1 MKKNHDNKV
10 DDMISSSIL
19 SLEVISIDNDGY
31 SSARILDDQYTKEII
46 QIPYNNENIKFNK
59 QDHLLAELVFY
70 NKKISVKKIIKKIEI
85 ERRIFF
91 AQVNLNSNKEFILQE
106 LERGRKSRE
115 IITPIIEDGLS
126 IKKGDV
132 VKAQSASRQTLKNL
146 KFKKIK
152 VNQNKNRKSNN
163 QLNYAEVIEVVGSS
177 LNPETYSYLAIQ
189 EYDINYKFND
199 TIIEETK
206 NLKPIDIL
214 SRVDLRSTQLVTI
227 DGKNAKDFD
236 DAVYAEELKNKK
248 GWRVLVAIADVSHY
262 VKEKSSLDNEARE
275 RGNSVYFPNLVVP
288 MLPEELSNNLC
299 SLKPNVDRAC
309 LTVEI
314 ILDNNGIKQSHNF
327 FQSVIKSAKRLTY
340 EEVEEVI
347 TKKPSIHNF
356 DKSILNVINS
366 LYNVYN
372 LLEIQRERRGALN
385 LNLPEKVISFDD
397 IGWPKN
403 VNTIYGI
410 TSNKI
415 IEELMILA
423 NVAAAEE
430 INKTTLNSVYR
441 VHEPPSQ
448 EKYKILID
456 LIGKPL
462 ANILIGKVPH
472 PLLMNRIL
480 EQTVGTPEQE
490 MINQSIL
497 RSQSQARYD
506 NENTSH
512 FGLALKNYVHFTSPI
527 RRYADL
533 LIHRQIINIIKNNK
547 DKKLKDT
554 EKNENKDDLKFL
566 CEHISNTERRATSA
580 ERKTTD
586 RLITLLYKDRV
597 DEIVDCSIIS
607 VHKFGI
613 FVSID
618 QGVAEALLPIK
629 GLPYDWYNFDEAT
642 QTLNGESSG
651 YFFKSGME
659 FKAIITEV
667 NPLLGSI
674 AVKWHSGGIKL
685 KTQKKRRKR
694 KK

>member
-163 QLNYAEVIEVVGSS
+163 QFNYAEIIEVVGSS

-227 DGKNAKDFD
+227 DGESAKDFD
-236 DAVYAEELKNKK
+236 DAVFAEELKNKK

-347 TKKPSIHNF
+347 TKKPSINNF

-366 LYNVYN
+366 LYNVYK
-372 LLEIQRERRGALN
+372 LLEIQREKRGALN

-397 IGWPKN
+397 SGWPKN

-430 INKTTLNSVYR
+430 INKTTINSVYR

-618 QGVAEALLPIK
+618 QGIAEALLPIK

-674 AVKWHSGGIKL
+674 AVKWHSGGTKL

-694 KK
+694 KR

>member
-1 MKKNHDNKV
+1 
-10 DDMISSSIL
+10 MISSSIL

-59 QDHLLAELVFY
+59 QDHLLVELVFN
-70 NKKISVKKIIKKIEI
+70 NKEISVKKIIKKIEI

-91 AQVNLNSNKEFILQE
+91 AQVNLNTNKEFILQE

-115 IITPIIEDGLS
+115 IITPIIVDGLS

-163 QLNYAEVIEVVGSS
+163 QINYAEIIEVVGSS
-177 LNPETYSYLAIQ
+177 LNPETYSHLAIQ

-227 DGKNAKDFD
+227 DGENAKDFD

-299 SLKPNVDRAC
+299 SLKPNLDRAC

-314 ILDNNGIKQSHNF
+314 ILDNKGIKQSHNF

-347 TKKPSIHNF
+347 TNKHSIYNF

-366 LYNVYN
+366 LYKVYN
-372 LLEIQRERRGALN
+372 LLEIQREKRGALN

-397 IGWPKN
+397 SGWPKN

-430 INKTTLNSVYR
+430 INKTTINSVYR

-480 EQTVGTPEQE
+480 KQSVGTPEQE

-580 ERKTTD
+580 ERKTAD

-597 DEIVDCSIIS
+597 NEIVDCSIIS
-607 VHKFGI
+607 IHKFGI

-674 AVKWHSGGIKL
+674 AVKWYSGGTKL

-694 KK
+694 RR

>member
-163 QLNYAEVIEVVGSS
+163 QFNYAEIIEVVGSS

-314 ILDNNGIKQSHNF
+314 ILDNNGIKQSHKF

-366 LYNVYN
+366 LYNVYK
-372 LLEIQRERRGALN
+372 LLEIQREKRGALN

-397 IGWPKN
+397 SGWPKN

-430 INKTTLNSVYR
+430 INKTTINSVYR

-618 QGVAEALLPIK
+618 QGIAEALLPIK

-674 AVKWHSGGIKL
+674 AVKWHSGGTKL

-694 KK
+694 KR

>member
-59 QDHLLAELVFY
+59 QDHLLVELVFN
-70 NKKISVKKIIKKIEI
+70 NKEISVKKIIKKIEI

-91 AQVNLNSNKEFILQE
+91 AQVNLNTNKEFILQE

-115 IITPIIEDGLS
+115 IITPIIVDGLS

-163 QLNYAEVIEVVGSS
+163 QINYAEIIEVVGSS
-177 LNPETYSYLAIQ
+177 LNPETYSHLAIQ

-199 TIIEETK
+199 TIIEEIT

-227 DGKNAKDFD
+227 DGINAKDFD

-299 SLKPNVDRAC
+299 SLKPNLDRAC

-314 ILDNNGIKQSHNF
+314 ILDNSGIKQSHKF

-347 TKKPSIHNF
+347 TNKHSIYNF

-366 LYNVYN
+366 LYKVYN
-372 LLEIQRERRGALN
+372 LLEIQREKRGALN

-397 IGWPKN
+397 SGWPKN

-430 INKTTLNSVYR
+430 INKTTINSVYR

-480 EQTVGTPEQE
+480 KQSVGTPEQE

-554 EKNENKDDLKFL
+554 EKNETKDDLKFL

-580 ERKTTD
+580 ERKTAD

-607 VHKFGI
+607 IHKFGI

-674 AVKWHSGGIKL
+674 AVKWYSGGTKL

-694 KK
+694 RR

>member
-1 MKKNHDNKV
+1 
-10 DDMISSSIL
+10 MISSSIL

-59 QDHLLAELVFY
+59 QDHLLVELVFN
-70 NKKISVKKIIKKIEI
+70 NKEISVKKIIKKIEI

-91 AQVNLNSNKEFILQE
+91 AQVNLNTNKEFILQE

-115 IITPIIEDGLS
+115 IITPIIVDGLS

-163 QLNYAEVIEVVGSS
+163 QINYAEIIEVVGSS
-177 LNPETYSYLAIQ
+177 LNPETYSHLAIQ

-227 DGKNAKDFD
+227 DGENAKDFD

-299 SLKPNVDRAC
+299 SLKPNLDRAC

-314 ILDNNGIKQSHNF
+314 ILDNNGIKQSHKF

-347 TKKPSIHNF
+347 TNKHSIYNF

-366 LYNVYN
+366 LYKVYN
-372 LLEIQRERRGALN
+372 LLEIQREKRGALN

-397 IGWPKN
+397 SGWPKN

-430 INKTTLNSVYR
+430 INKTTINSVYR

-480 EQTVGTPEQE
+480 KQSVGTPEQE

-554 EKNENKDDLKFL
+554 EKNETKDDLKFL

-580 ERKTTD
+580 ERKTAD

-607 VHKFGI
+607 IHKFGI

-674 AVKWHSGGIKL
+674 AVKWYSGGTKL

-694 KK
+694 RR

>member
-1 MKKNHDNKV
+1 
-10 DDMISSSIL
+10 MISSSIL

-59 QDHLLAELVFY
+59 QDHLLVELVFN
-70 NKKISVKKIIKKIEI
+70 NKEISVKKIIKKIEI

-91 AQVNLNSNKEFILQE
+91 AQVNLNTNKEFILQE

-115 IITPIIEDGLS
+115 IITPIIVDGLS

-163 QLNYAEVIEVVGSS
+163 QINYAEIIEVVGSS
-177 LNPETYSYLAIQ
+177 LNPETYSHLAIQ

-227 DGKNAKDFD
+227 DGENAKDFD

-299 SLKPNVDRAC
+299 SLKPNLDRAC

-314 ILDNNGIKQSHNF
+314 ILDNKGIKQSHKF

-347 TKKPSIHNF
+347 TNKHSIYNF

-366 LYNVYN
+366 LYKVYN
-372 LLEIQRERRGALN
+372 LLEIQREKRGALN

-397 IGWPKN
+397 SGWPKN

-430 INKTTLNSVYR
+430 INKTTINSVYR

-480 EQTVGTPEQE
+480 KQSVGTPEQE

-533 LIHRQIINIIKNNK
+533 LIHRQIINIIKKNK

-580 ERKTTD
+580 ERKTAD

-607 VHKFGI
+607 IHKFGI

-674 AVKWHSGGIKL
+674 AVKWYSGGTKL

-694 KK
+694 RR

>member
-1 MKKNHDNKV
+1 
-10 DDMISSSIL
+10 MISSSIL

-59 QDHLLAELVFY
+59 QDHLLVELVFN
-70 NKKISVKKIIKKIEI
+70 NKEISVKKIIKKIEI

-91 AQVNLNSNKEFILQE
+91 AQVNLNTNKEFILQE

-115 IITPIIEDGLS
+115 IITPIIVDGLS

-163 QLNYAEVIEVVGSS
+163 QINYAEIIEVVGSS
-177 LNPETYSYLAIQ
+177 LNPETYSHLAIQ

-199 TIIEETK
+199 KIIEETK

-227 DGKNAKDFD
+227 DGENAKDFD

-299 SLKPNVDRAC
+299 SLKPNLDRAC

-314 ILDNNGIKQSHNF
+314 ILDNKGIKQSHKF

-347 TKKPSIHNF
+347 TNKHSIYNF

-366 LYNVYN
+366 LYKVYN
-372 LLEIQRERRGALN
+372 LLEIQREKRGALN

-397 IGWPKN
+397 SGWPKN

-430 INKTTLNSVYR
+430 INKTTINSVYR

-480 EQTVGTPEQE
+480 KQSVGTPEQE

-533 LIHRQIINIIKNNK
+533 LIHRQIINIIKKNK

-580 ERKTTD
+580 ERKTAD

-607 VHKFGI
+607 IHKFGI

-674 AVKWHSGGIKL
+674 AVKWYSGGTKL

-694 KK
+694 RR

>member
-1 MKKNHDNKV
+1 
-10 DDMISSSIL
+10 MISSSIL

-59 QDHLLAELVFY
+59 QDHLLVELVFN
-70 NKKISVKKIIKKIEI
+70 NKEISVKKIIKKIEI

-91 AQVNLNSNKEFILQE
+91 AQVNLNTNKEFILQE

-115 IITPIIEDGLS
+115 IITPIIVDGLS

-163 QLNYAEVIEVVGSS
+163 QINYAEIIEVVGSS
-177 LNPETYSYLAIQ
+177 LNPETYSHLAIQ

-227 DGKNAKDFD
+227 DGENAKDFD

-299 SLKPNVDRAC
+299 SLKPNLDRPC

-314 ILDNNGIKQSHNF
+314 ILDNKGIKQSHKF

-347 TKKPSIHNF
+347 TNKHSIYNF

-366 LYNVYN
+366 LYKVYN
-372 LLEIQRERRGALN
+372 LLEIQREKRGALN

-397 IGWPKN
+397 SGWPKN

-430 INKTTLNSVYR
+430 INKTTINSVYR

-480 EQTVGTPEQE
+480 KQSVGTPEQE

-533 LIHRQIINIIKNNK
+533 LIHRQIINILKKNK

-554 EKNENKDDLKFL
+554 EKNENNDDLKFL

-580 ERKTTD
+580 ERKTAD

-597 DEIVDCSIIS
+597 NEIVDCSIIS
-607 VHKFGI
+607 IHKFGI

-674 AVKWHSGGIKL
+674 AVKWYSGGTKL

-694 KK
+694 RR

>member
-59 QDHLLAELVFY
+59 QDHLLVELVFN
-70 NKKISVKKIIKKIEI
+70 NKEISVKKIIKKIEI

-91 AQVNLNSNKEFILQE
+91 AQVNLNTNKEFILQE

-115 IITPIIEDGLS
+115 IITPIIVDGLS

-163 QLNYAEVIEVVGSS
+163 QINYAEIIEVVGSS
-177 LNPETYSYLAIQ
+177 LNPETYSHLAIQ

-227 DGKNAKDFD
+227 DGENAKDFD

-299 SLKPNVDRAC
+299 SLKPNLDRAC

-314 ILDNNGIKQSHNF
+314 ILDNKGIKQSHKF

-347 TKKPSIHNF
+347 TNKHSIYNF

-366 LYNVYN
+366 LFKVYN
-372 LLEIQRERRGALN
+372 LLEIQREKRGALN

-397 IGWPKN
+397 SGWPKN

-430 INKTTLNSVYR
+430 INKTTNNSVYR

-480 EQTVGTPEQE
+480 KQSVGTPEQE

-533 LIHRQIINIIKNNK
+533 LIHRQIINIIKKNK

-580 ERKTTD
+580 ERKTAD

-607 VHKFGI
+607 IHKFGI

-674 AVKWHSGGIKL
+674 AVKWYSGGTKL

-694 KK
+694 RR

>member
-1 MKKNHDNKV
+1 
-10 DDMISSSIL
+10 MISSSIL

-59 QDHLLAELVFY
+59 QDHLLVELVFN
-70 NKKISVKKIIKKIEI
+70 NKEISVKKIIKKIEI

-91 AQVNLNSNKEFILQE
+91 AQVNLNTNKEFILQE

-115 IITPIIEDGLS
+115 IITPIIVDGLS

-163 QLNYAEVIEVVGSS
+163 QINYAEIIEVVGSS
-177 LNPETYSYLAIQ
+177 LNPETYSHLAIQ

-227 DGKNAKDFD
+227 DGENAKDFD

-299 SLKPNVDRAC
+299 SLKPNLDRAC

-314 ILDNNGIKQSHNF
+314 ILDNKGIKQSHKF

-347 TKKPSIHNF
+347 TNKHSIYNF

-366 LYNVYN
+366 LYKVYN
-372 LLEIQRERRGALN
+372 LLEIQREKRGALN

-397 IGWPKN
+397 SGWPKN

-430 INKTTLNSVYR
+430 INKTTINSVYR

-480 EQTVGTPEQE
+480 KQSVGTPEQE

-533 LIHRQIINIIKNNK
+533 LIHRQIINIIKKNK

-580 ERKTTD
+580 ERKTAD

-607 VHKFGI
+607 IHKFGI

-674 AVKWHSGGIKL
+674 AVKWHAGGTKF
-685 KTQKKRRKR
+685 KTQKKRRQR
-694 KK
+694 RR

>member
-1 MKKNHDNKV
+1 
-10 DDMISSSIL
+10 MISSSIL

-59 QDHLLAELVFY
+59 QDHLLVELVFN
-70 NKKISVKKIIKKIEI
+70 NKEISVKKIIKKIEI

-91 AQVNLNSNKEFILQE
+91 AQVNLNTNKEFILQE

-115 IITPIIEDGLS
+115 IITPIIVDGLS

-163 QLNYAEVIEVVGSS
+163 QINYAEIIEVVGSS
-177 LNPETYSYLAIQ
+177 LNPETYSHLAIQ

-227 DGKNAKDFD
+227 DGENAKDFD

-299 SLKPNVDRAC
+299 SLKPNLDRAC

-314 ILDNNGIKQSHNF
+314 ILDNKGIKQSHKF

-347 TKKPSIHNF
+347 TNKHSIYNF

-366 LYNVYN
+366 LYKVYN
-372 LLEIQRERRGALN
+372 LLEIQREKRGALN

-397 IGWPKN
+397 SGWPKN

-430 INKTTLNSVYR
+430 INKTTINSVYR

-480 EQTVGTPEQE
+480 KQSVGTPEQE

-554 EKNENKDDLKFL
+554 EKNETKDDLKFL

-580 ERKTTD
+580 ERKTAD

-607 VHKFGI
+607 IHKFGI

-674 AVKWHSGGIKL
+674 AVKWYSGGTKL

-694 KK
+694 RR

>member
-1 MKKNHDNKV
+1 
-10 DDMISSSIL
+10 MISSSIL

-59 QDHLLAELVFY
+59 QDHLLVELVFN
-70 NKKISVKKIIKKIEI
+70 NKEISVKKIIKKIEI

-91 AQVNLNSNKEFILQE
+91 AQVNLNTNKEFILQE

-115 IITPIIEDGLS
+115 IITPIIVDGLS

-163 QLNYAEVIEVVGSS
+163 QINYAEIIEVVGSS
-177 LNPETYSYLAIQ
+177 LNPETYSHLAIQ

-227 DGKNAKDFD
+227 DGENAKDFD

-299 SLKPNVDRAC
+299 SLKPNLDRAC

-314 ILDNNGIKQSHNF
+314 ILDNKGIKQSHKF

-347 TKKPSIHNF
+347 TNKHSIYNF

-366 LYNVYN
+366 LYKVYN
-372 LLEIQRERRGALN
+372 LLEIQREKRGALN

-397 IGWPKN
+397 SGWPKN

-430 INKTTLNSVYR
+430 INKTTINSVYR

-480 EQTVGTPEQE
+480 KQSVGTPEQE

-533 LIHRQIINIIKNNK
+533 LIHRQIINIIKKNK
-547 DKKLKDT
+547 DRKLKDT

-580 ERKTTD
+580 ERKTAD

-607 VHKFGI
+607 IHKFGI

-674 AVKWHSGGIKL
+674 AVKWYSGGTKL

-694 KK
+694 RR

>member
-1 MKKNHDNKV
+1 
-10 DDMISSSIL
+10 MISSSIL

-59 QDHLLAELVFY
+59 QDHLLVELVFN
-70 NKKISVKKIIKKIEI
+70 NKEISVKKIIKKIEI

-91 AQVNLNSNKEFILQE
+91 AQVNLNTNKEFILQE

-115 IITPIIEDGLS
+115 IITPIIVDGLS

-163 QLNYAEVIEVVGSS
+163 QINYAEIIEVVGSS

-227 DGKNAKDFD
+227 DGENAKDFD

-299 SLKPNVDRAC
+299 SLKPNLDRAC

-314 ILDNNGIKQSHNF
+314 ILDNNGIKQSHKF

-347 TKKPSIHNF
+347 TNKHSIYNF

-366 LYNVYN
+366 LYKVYN
-372 LLEIQRERRGALN
+372 LLEIQREKRGALN

-397 IGWPKN
+397 SGWPKN

-430 INKTTLNSVYR
+430 INKTTINSVYR

-480 EQTVGTPEQE
+480 KQSVGTPEQE

-533 LIHRQIINIIKNNK
+533 LIHRQIINILKKNK

-580 ERKTTD
+580 ERKTAD

-597 DEIVDCSIIS
+597 NEIVDCSIIS
-607 VHKFGI
+607 IHKFGI

-674 AVKWHSGGIKL
+674 AVKWYSGGTKL

-694 KK
+694 RK

>member
-163 QLNYAEVIEVVGSS
+163 QFNYAEIIEVVGSS

-347 TKKPSIHNF
+347 SKKSSTLNF

-366 LYNVYN
+366 LYNVYK
-372 LLEIQRERRGALN
+372 LLEIQREKRGALN

-397 IGWPKN
+397 SGWPKN

-430 INKTTLNSVYR
+430 INKTTINSVYR

-618 QGVAEALLPIK
+618 QGIAEALLPIK

-674 AVKWHSGGIKL
+674 AVKWHSGGTKL

-694 KK
+694 KR

>member
-1 MKKNHDNKV
+1 
-10 DDMISSSIL
+10 MISSSIL

-59 QDHLLAELVFY
+59 QDHLLVELVFN
-70 NKKISVKKIIKKIEI
+70 NKEISVKKIIKKIEI

-91 AQVNLNSNKEFILQE
+91 AQVNLNTNKEFILQE

-115 IITPIIEDGLS
+115 IITPIIVDGLS

-163 QLNYAEVIEVVGSS
+163 QINYAEIIEVVGSS
-177 LNPETYSYLAIQ
+177 LNPETYSHLAIQ

-227 DGKNAKDFD
+227 DGENAKDFD

-299 SLKPNVDRAC
+299 SLKPNLDRAC

-314 ILDNNGIKQSHNF
+314 ILDNKGIKQSHKF

-347 TKKPSIHNF
+347 TNKHSIYNF

-366 LYNVYN
+366 LYKVYN
-372 LLEIQRERRGALN
+372 LLEIQREKRGALN

-397 IGWPKN
+397 SGWPKN

-430 INKTTLNSVYR
+430 INKTTINSVYR

-480 EQTVGTPEQE
+480 KQSVGTPEQE

-533 LIHRQIINIIKNNK
+533 LIHRQIINIIKKNK

-580 ERKTTD
+580 ERKTAD

-597 DEIVDCSIIS
+597 NEIVDCSIIS
-607 VHKFGI
+607 IHKFGI

-674 AVKWHSGGIKL
+674 AVKWYSGGTKL

-694 KK
+694 RK

>member
-1 MKKNHDNKV
+1 
-10 DDMISSSIL
+10 MISSSIL

-59 QDHLLAELVFY
+59 QDHLLVELVFN
-70 NKKISVKKIIKKIEI
+70 NKEISVKKIIKKIEI

-91 AQVNLNSNKEFILQE
+91 AQVNLNTNKEFILQE

-115 IITPIIEDGLS
+115 IITPIIVDGLS

-163 QLNYAEVIEVVGSS
+163 QINYAEIIEVVGSS
-177 LNPETYSYLAIQ
+177 LNPETYSHLAIQ

-227 DGKNAKDFD
+227 DGENAKDFD

-299 SLKPNVDRAC
+299 SLKPNLDRAC

-314 ILDNNGIKQSHNF
+314 ILDNKGIKQSHKF

-347 TKKPSIHNF
+347 TNKHSIYNF

-366 LYNVYN
+366 LYKVYN
-372 LLEIQRERRGALN
+372 LLEIQREKRGALN

-397 IGWPKN
+397 NGWPKN

-430 INKTTLNSVYR
+430 INKTTINSVYR

-480 EQTVGTPEQE
+480 KQSVGTPEQE

-533 LIHRQIINIIKNNK
+533 LIHRQIINIIKKNK

-580 ERKTTD
+580 ERKTAD

-607 VHKFGI
+607 IHKFGI

-674 AVKWHSGGIKL
+674 AVKWYSGGTKL

-694 KK
+694 RR